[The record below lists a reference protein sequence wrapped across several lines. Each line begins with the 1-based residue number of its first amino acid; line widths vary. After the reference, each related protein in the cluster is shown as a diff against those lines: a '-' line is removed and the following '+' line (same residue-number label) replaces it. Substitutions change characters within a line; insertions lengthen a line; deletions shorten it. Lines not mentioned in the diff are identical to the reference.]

1 MRWVSLLLPVLLI
14 ARVQAAEPRDL
25 SSLSADQLVAYALEH
40 APRLVQA
47 RARAERARL
56 NLEGTR
62 WRWALLP
69 RVSLS
74 AGTGF
79 QTIYLEGEGPYVLPG
94 PSARLNYGLHLSI
107 PLDRILRNC
116 LQRARAR
123 LEYRQALA
131 ELEQDRARIAAQVRE
146 LYHRL
151 HCQREISR
159 ALELEVQ
166 AAEQLVKC
174 RRIQFQQGE
183 ITRAVLSRSQV
194 ALAKSRVALLESQRE
209 EILLEHQLKGLIGW
223 QK

>member
-1 MRWVSLLLPVLLI
+1 MRWLSPLLFLTLLLT
-14 ARVQAAEPRDL
+14 RAEAGGL
-25 SSLSADQLVAYALEH
+25 ASLSADQLVAYALEH

-47 RARAERARL
+47 RSRVEFSRL
-56 NLEGTR
+56 RLREAG

-69 RVSLS
+69 RLSFSL
-74 AGTGF
+74 GTGF
-79 QTIYLEGEGPYVLPG
+79 QTIYLEGQGPYVLPG
-94 PSARLNYGLHLSI
+94 PSAKLNYGVHLSVS
-107 PLDRILRNC
+107 LDRILRNR
-116 LQRARAR
+116 LEQARAR
-123 LEYRQALA
+123 LEYEKALA

-151 HCQREISR
+151 RCQREISR